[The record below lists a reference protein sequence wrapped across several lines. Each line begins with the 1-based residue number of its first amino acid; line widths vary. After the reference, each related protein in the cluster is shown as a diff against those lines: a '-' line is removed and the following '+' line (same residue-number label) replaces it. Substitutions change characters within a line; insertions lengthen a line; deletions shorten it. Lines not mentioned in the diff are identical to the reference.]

1 MKNLILFTVL
11 ILNLVSVTFAQE
23 KPLDLVNQL
32 PHIFI
37 KICDAKND
45 EVQSY
50 GKILEDFKNRVNS
63 SLDSL
68 ALLKIKAQK
77 SANINPKSNTTSLN
91 KELDLVKSK
100 ISTRDFSVEFDKA
113 LNNEAEK
120 LKSKKIEDITIK
132 MGQTSDYAVMEKL
145 LDEINQAALEYCNSS
160 SPKFIDLLIQQRA
173 VLEIDIANI
182 VKASDLKQ
190 QIECD
195 VLDYTYFFELSY
207 ETAYIYILDHLKYMS
222 FLLGLAPGNE

>member
-1 MKNLILFTVL
+1 VL

>member
-1 MKNLILFTVL
+1 ML

-113 LNNEAEK
+113 LNSEAEK

-132 MGQTSDYAVMEKL
+132 MGETSDYAVMEKL

-160 SPKFIDLLIQQRA
+160 SPKFIELLIQQRA
-173 VLEIDIANI
+173 VLETDIANI

-195 VLDYTYFFELSY
+195 VLDYTYFTELSY
-207 ETAYIYILDHLKYMS
+207 ETAYIYILDHLKYMN

>member
-1 MKNLILFTVL
+1 VL

-32 PHIFI
+32 PYIFI

-50 GKILEDFKNRVNS
+50 GKILEAFKNRVNS

-68 ALLKIKAQK
+68 APLKIKAQK

-207 ETAYIYILDHLKYMS
+207 ETAYIYILDHLKYMN

>member
-1 MKNLILFTVL
+1 ML

-32 PHIFI
+32 PYIFI

-50 GKILEDFKNRVNS
+50 GKILEAFKNRVNS

-132 MGQTSDYAVMEKL
+132 MGETSDYAVMEKL

-207 ETAYIYILDHLKYMS
+207 ETAYIYILDHLKYMN